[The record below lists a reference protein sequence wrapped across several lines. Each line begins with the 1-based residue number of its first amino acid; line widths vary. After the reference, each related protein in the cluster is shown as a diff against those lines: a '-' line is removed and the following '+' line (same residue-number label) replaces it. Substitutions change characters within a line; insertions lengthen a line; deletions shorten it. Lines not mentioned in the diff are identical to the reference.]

1 MNLYKVNAFS
11 NILQT
16 DMITAMAD
24 IDDAT
29 TTATTTILIPHFIT
43 LYKDTK

>member
-29 TTATTTILIPHFIT
+29 TATTTILIPHFIT